1 MEINDV
7 CYPQINKAL
16 DKGLIEQLFQRR
28 LFSSTSPDNSGS
40 IVIESCEINNKRH
53 KPSKS
58 FVLSYHLSLLD
69 TQTGTRSEQVIG
81 ARLCKLG
88 QGKREL
94 HEECEK
100 HSRNTGALSQVV
112 YVPEL
117 EMMLWVFP
125 QDRKLV
131 HLAQILD
138 AEFLKSHLG
147 EMLPLLGYNP
157 SNRISGVQAD
167 VLHYLPERSC
177 MIRYRLTV
185 DDPSHASCEHKIIY
199 GKNYRDDRGVEVFSI
214 MQQLFRQLPKCAIP
228 LGYDPH
234 LRTLWQSH
242 LSGVPLE
249 WRNLETSNAPGLLK
263 NMATCLAA
271 FQDCQVQTTG
281 HYGFKEIDGQL
292 FDTIR
297 AEKPQDKLLSEQIAD
312 WVATLL
318 AIRDELSW
326 PTEIAFP
333 LHQDLKFG
341 NILVEENSA
350 CLIDLDS
357 VCLGDPLA
365 DIGSLVTN
373 FYRNGLQAER
383 DVAYIDVIVESFLSS
398 YEDAVTWEVDRSRLN
413 WFIAAAFVHEVIR
426 RILRQRHE
434 IGLKHI
440 QTYLD
445 LSKRYVGLIVEELE
459 NA

>member
-1 MEINDV
+1 
-7 CYPQINKAL
+7 
-16 DKGLIEQLFQRR
+16 
-28 LFSSTSPDNSGS
+28 
-40 IVIESCEINNKRH
+40 
-53 KPSKS
+53 
-58 FVLSYHLSLLD
+58 
-69 TQTGTRSEQVIG
+69 
-81 ARLCKLG
+81 
-88 QGKREL
+88 
-94 HEECEK
+94 
-100 HSRNTGALSQVV
+100 
-112 YVPEL
+112 
-117 EMMLWVFP
+117 
-125 QDRKLV
+125 
-131 HLAQILD
+131 
-138 AEFLKSHLG
+138 
-147 EMLPLLGYNP
+147 
-157 SNRISGVQAD
+157 
-167 VLHYLPERSC
+167 
-177 MIRYRLTV
+177 
-185 DDPSHASCEHKIIY
+185 HASCEHKIIY

-249 WRNLETSNAPGLLK
+249 WRDLETSNAPGLLK